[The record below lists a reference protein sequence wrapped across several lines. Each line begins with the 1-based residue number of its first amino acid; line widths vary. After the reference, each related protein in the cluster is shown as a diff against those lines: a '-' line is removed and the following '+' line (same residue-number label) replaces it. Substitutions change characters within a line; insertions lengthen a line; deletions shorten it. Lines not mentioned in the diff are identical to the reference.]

1 MQNTVV
7 GIKLEYCFFCYLCMA
22 NDVYMSVDRTT
33 LSIKDFRAINKAE
46 ISLNGITVV
55 SGVNGCGK
63 STMSKLL
70 YYIFKE
76 SAAYEKLLLKY
87 FNDATYDYR
96 SLLLQIYQLSLRN
109 TSSRSPLRRSFYL
122 RSFNPDDVQEFKARI
137 DEIIEEYLHMTDADA
152 PGISRIRKIAES
164 IFNEDNSSSEDI
176 ASAIRD
182 KYESVFAEVEILADR
197 RPFMLLKKAVS
208 NRFRTEIK
216 GVEVSE
222 FGELFFGDDLEYAT
236 EPHAIKKVLY
246 FDTPMAMGMDDVMDA
261 PDYWSELNDMLRHA
275 NAGISEDRGLL
286 ALIRANIKGEA
297 VCDDDSMSYDFGFRS
312 DTGEIFDIMDCATGI
327 KSFAILQLLLKNNYL
342 DKSTLLIIDE
352 PEAHLHPQ
360 WIVEYARL
368 IVLINKVLK
377 VKFFIASHST
387 DMVSAIRYISEKEGV
402 LSDVD
407 FYVAEEDENGKYSFN
422 WLDNDI
428 EPIFES
434 FNKSFDKVAEYSRGE
449 EDHGKEI

>member
-1 MQNTVV
+1 
-7 GIKLEYCFFCYLCMA
+7 
-22 NDVYMSVDRTT
+22 MSIDKTI
-33 LSIKDFRAINKAE
+33 LSVRDFRIINKADV
-46 ISLNGITVV
+46 SLNGITIV

-76 SAAYEKLLLKY
+76 SAAYENLLLKY
-87 FNDATYDYR
+87 FNEATYDYR
-96 SLLLQIYQLSLRN
+96 SLLSQIYQLGLRN
-109 TSSRSPLRRSFYL
+109 TSSRSPVRRSLYL
-122 RSFNPDDVQEFKARI
+122 RSFDPDDVREFKTRI
-137 DEIIEEYLHMTDADA
+137 DEIIDRYLHMTDVDV
-152 PGISRIRKIAES
+152 PGVSRIHKIAES
-164 IFNEDNSSSEDI
+164 VLNLNEENPSSGDI
-176 ASAIRD
+176 ASAIKE
-182 KYESVFAEVEILADR
+182 KYEALFAEVEELADR

-208 NRFRTEIK
+208 NRFRTEIN

-222 FGELFFGDDLEYAT
+222 FGELVFGDNLEYAT

-246 FDTPMAMGMDDVMDA
+246 FDTPMAMGLDDIMDA
-261 PDYWSELNDMLRHA
+261 PDYWSELNDILRQS
-275 NAGISEDRGLL
+275 NVSLSEDNGLL

-297 VCDDDSMSYDFGFRS
+297 VYDDESISQDFIFKS
-312 DTGEIFDIMDCATGI
+312 DAGEIFDIMDCATGI
-327 KSFAILQLLLKNNYL
+327 KSFAILQLLIKNNYL

-387 DMVSAIRYISEKEGV
+387 DMVSAIRYISEKEGIMP
-402 LSDVD
+402 DVD
-407 FYVAEEDENGKYSFN
+407 FYVAEENENGKYSYN
-422 WLDNDI
+422 YLNDDI

-434 FNKSFDKVAEYSRGE
+434 FNKSFDKVAEYSRR
-449 EDHGKEI
+449 EDDYGKEI

>member
-1 MQNTVV
+1 
-7 GIKLEYCFFCYLCMA
+7 
-22 NDVYMSVDRTT
+22 MSIDKTI
-33 LSIKDFRAINKAE
+33 LSVRDFRIINKADV
-46 ISLNGITVV
+46 SLNGITVV

-76 SAAYEKLLLKY
+76 SAAYENLLLKY
-87 FNDATYDYR
+87 FNEATYDYR
-96 SLLLQIYQLSLRN
+96 SLLSQINQLGLRN
-109 TSSRSPLRRSFYL
+109 TSSRSPVRRSFYL
-122 RSFNPDDVQEFKARI
+122 RSFDPDDVREFKTRI
-137 DEIIEEYLHMTDADA
+137 DEIIDRYLHMTDVDV
-152 PGISRIRKIAES
+152 PGVSRIHKIAES
-164 IFNEDNSSSEDI
+164 VLNLNEENPSSGDI
-176 ASAIRD
+176 ASAIKE
-182 KYESVFAEVEILADR
+182 KYEAVFAEVEELADR

-222 FGELFFGDDLEYAT
+222 FGELVFGDNLEYAT

-246 FDTPMAMGMDDVMDA
+246 FDTPMAMGLDDIMDA
-261 PDYWSELNDMLRHA
+261 PDYWSELNDILRQS
-275 NAGISEDRGLL
+275 NVSLSEDNGLL
-286 ALIRANIKGEA
+286 TLIRANIKGEA
-297 VCDDDSMSYDFGFRS
+297 VYDDESISQDFIFKS
-312 DTGEIFDIMDCATGI
+312 DAGEIFDIMDCATGI
-327 KSFAILQLLLKNNYL
+327 KSFAILQLLIKNNYL

-387 DMVSAIRYISEKEGV
+387 DMVSAIRYISEKEGIMP
-402 LSDVD
+402 DVD
-407 FYVAEEDENGKYSFN
+407 FYVAEENENGKYSYN
-422 WLDNDI
+422 YLNDDI

-434 FNKSFDKVAEYSRGE
+434 FNKSFDKVAEYSRR
-449 EDHGKEI
+449 EDDYGKEI